1 MNKKI
6 LLIAT
11 LVLMTIV
18 SLGAVSAADDAVD
31 DSIAA
36 DAGDIV
42 IADGEGG
49 ETPDPTVINIAA
61 GTSAEDIQA
70 TFDDLTDNTIVN
82 FEEGEYNL
90 GTQGLKINKT
100 IKTQE
105 QELDDEGNPR
115 SCSRYKY
122 VLESIEKEGKNIQI
136 IEFDE
141 FLSLLGLTKEELNS
155 MPTIDVDYLMD
166 DKYKKVVK

>member
-36 DAGDIV
+36 DAGNIV

-105 QELDDEGNPR
+105 QELDDEGNP
-115 SCSRYKY
+115 K
-122 VLESIEKEGKNIQI
+122 VDDEGNAVMKDVYTPVTLNNII
-136 IEFDE
+136 INGNGATIIGKLPMSQNSNYFDGI
-141 FLSLLGLTKEELNS
+141 FEE
-155 MPTIDVDYLMD
+155 
-166 DKYKKVVK
+166 

>member
-18 SLGAVSAADDAVD
+18 SLGAVSASDDAVD

-49 ETPDPTVINIAA
+49 ESPDPNVINIAA
-61 GTSAEDIQA
+61 GTSVEDIQT
-70 TFDDLTDNTIVN
+70 TFNDLTDNTIVPS
-82 FEEGEYNL
+82 
-90 GTQGLKINKT
+90 TQ
-100 IKTQE
+100 
-105 QELDDEGNPR
+105 
-115 SCSRYKY
+115 
-122 VLESIEKEGKNIQI
+122 
-136 IEFDE
+136 
-141 FLSLLGLTKEELNS
+141 
-155 MPTIDVDYLMD
+155 
-166 DKYKKVVK
+166 